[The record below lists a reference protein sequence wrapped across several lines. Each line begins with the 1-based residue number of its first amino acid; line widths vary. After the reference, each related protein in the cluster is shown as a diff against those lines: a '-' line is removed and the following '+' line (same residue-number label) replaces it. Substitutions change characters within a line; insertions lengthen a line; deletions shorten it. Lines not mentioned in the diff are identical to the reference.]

1 MAEITREQWT
11 QAAYKIAEH
20 MKALEEIALNLKI
33 DSLSV
38 GISGRPDGNSF
49 AFYLSQNE
57 KGETIGSFEVQ
68 VFKDQII
75 FEEDNNAYKRYKR
88 T

>member
-1 MAEITREQWT
+1 MAELTRDQWT

-20 MKALEEIALNLKI
+20 VKALEKIALNLKI
-33 DSLSV
+33 DLLSV

-57 KGETIGSFEVQ
+57 KGETIESFEVQ
-68 VFKDQII
+68 VFKDMII
-75 FEEDNNAYKRYKR
+75 FEEGNKQYKSYKR